1 MVLDA
6 EIIERL
12 KKAARRET
20 WDDDESEDFNPDDYS
35 GGNFDDAY
43 FGGQKDGETHLA
55 REILTNL
62 GISWNTN

>member
-1 MVLDA
+1 MLDLA
-6 EIIERL
+6 FIERL

-20 WDDDESEDFNPDDYS
+20 WDDDESEDFNPCDRS

-43 FGGQKDGETHLA
+43 FGGQEDGETHLA
-55 REILTNL
+55 RDILTNL